1 MTRTSPTAVHYD
13 PYDVDID
20 DDPYPTWTRLRNEAP
35 LYRNETLDFYA
46 LSRWDDVKPALLD
59 WETYRSGRG
68 TVLEIIRAGVEIPPG
83 ILLFEDPPL
92 HDAHRALLSRVFTPR
107 RMLDLEPL
115 VRRYCVSALDAL
127 LERDEFDIIG
137 EFGVEVPLRT
147 IGFLFGI
154 PEADQ
159 MAYRKRT
166 DGALVTDGTPISFEQ
181 STFDDV
187 LSVLAD
193 YVDWRSRNPSG
204 DLMTELLNAEV
215 DEPDGSRRSLTR
227 DEVVAYASMVA
238 GAGNETATR
247 LIGFTMQL
255 LAQHPDQR
263 QLLVEN
269 PSLIPEAVEEILRLE
284 SPSPV
289 QARYVPRDVEVRGAI
304 VPEGSTMLL
313 LNGSAYRDERHF
325 TNPDRFDV
333 HRDEGPHLA
342 FGYGLHFCLG
352 AALARLEGRV
362 ALEEILQR
370 WPAWDVD
377 IDRGKMAH
385 TASVRGWGYLPV
397 RPERHV
403 SRQSSH
409 HERK

>member
-1 MTRTSPTAVHYD
+1 VGVRYD
-13 PYDVDID
+13 PYDLAID
-20 DDPYPTWTRLRNEAP
+20 EDPYPTWHRLRDEAP
-35 LYRNETLDFYA
+35 LYRNEEHGFWA

-59 WETYRSGRG
+59 WDTFRSGRG
-68 TVLEIIRAGVEIPPG
+68 TVLDVVQSGIEIPPG
-83 ILLFEDPPL
+83 VLLWEDPPI

-115 VRRYCVSALDAL
+115 VRAHCVRALDAL
-127 LERDEFDIIG
+127 QDRDEVDIIG
-137 EFGVEVPLRT
+137 DLGVEVPLRT

-159 MAYRKRT
+159 AAYRQ
-166 DGALVTDGTPISFEQ
+166 VTDDAIAIDGTGARFDA

-187 LSVLAD
+187 FAVLAE
-193 YVDWRSRNPSG
+193 YVEWRSQHPG
-204 DLMTELLNAEV
+204 DDLMTELLHAEV
-215 DEPDGSRRSLTR
+215 EEPDGSTRPLAR
-227 DEVVAYASMVA
+227 DEVVVYASMVA

-263 QLLVEN
+263 RALVGD
-269 PSLIPEAVEEILRLE
+269 PSLVPAAIEEILRLE

-289 QARYVPRDVEVRGAI
+289 QARSVQRDVEVHGTV
-304 VPEGSTMLL
+304 VPEGDVVLL
-313 LNGSAYRDERHF
+313 LNGAANRDERHWSR
-325 TNPDRFDV
+325 PDDLDV
-333 HRDEGPHLA
+333 HRDEGAHLA

-362 ALEEILQR
+362 VLEEVLRR
-370 WPAWDVD
+370 WEAWEVD
-377 IDRGKMAH
+377 LERGQMAH

-397 RPERHV
+397 RPER
-403 SRQSSH
+403 RGA
-409 HERK
+409 

>member
-1 MTRTSPTAVHYD
+1 V
-13 PYDVDID
+13 
-20 DDPYPTWTRLRNEAP
+20 
-35 LYRNETLDFYA
+35 
-46 LSRWDDVKPALLD
+46 
-59 WETYRSGRG
+59 
-68 TVLEIIRAGVEIPPG
+68 
-83 ILLFEDPPL
+83 LLFEDPPI

-115 VRRYCVSALDAL
+115 VRRYCVSALDTL
-127 LERDEFDIIG
+127 LDRDEFDIIG
-137 EFGVEVPLRT
+137 EFGIEVPLRT

-159 MAYRKRT
+159 VAYRKRAQ
-166 DGALVTDGTPISFEQ
+166 DELVTDGTPISFDP
-181 STFDDV
+181 SSFDV
-187 LSVLAD
+187 LSVLAG
-193 YVDWRSRNPSG
+193 YVDWRSRNPSD

-215 DEPDGSRRSLTR
+215 DEPDGSRRPLTR
-227 DEVVAYASMVA
+227 DEVVTYASMVA

-263 QLLVEN
+263 QLLVED
-269 PSLIPEAVEEILRLE
+269 PSLIPAAVEEILRLE

-289 QARYVPRDVEVRGAI
+289 QGRYVQRDVEVWGTI

-313 LNGSAYRDERHF
+313 LNGAANRDERHF

-333 HRDEGPHLA
+333 HRNEGAHLS

-362 ALEEILQR
+362 ALEEILRR

-377 IDRGKMAH
+377 IERGKMAH

-397 RPERHV
+397 RPER
-403 SRQSSH
+403 RA
-409 HERK
+409 

>member
-1 MTRTSPTAVHYD
+1 MTSTRPASSVHYD
-13 PYDVDID
+13 PYDVHID

-46 LSRWDDVKPALLD
+46 LSRWDDVKPALAD
-59 WETYRSGRG
+59 WEAYRSGRG
-68 TVLEIIRAGVEIPPG
+68 TVLEVVKAGVQIPPG
-83 ILLFEDPPL
+83 ILLWEDPPL

-115 VRRYCVSALDAL
+115 VRRFCVSALDAL
-127 LERDEFDIIG
+127 VDRDEFDVIG

-154 PEADQ
+154 PDADQ
-159 MAYRKRT
+159 LAYRQRAG
-166 DGALVTDGTPISFEQ
+166 DALVTDGTPI
-181 STFDDV
+181 TFDPSSFDRV

-193 YVDWRSRNPSG
+193 YVDWRARHPSD
-204 DLMTELLNAEV
+204 DLMTELLRAEI
-215 DEPDGSRRSLTR
+215 DEPDGSRRPLTR
-227 DEVVAYASMVA
+227 DEVITYASMVA

-255 LAQHPDQR
+255 LAQHPGQR
-263 QLLVEN
+263 ELLVED
-269 PSLIPEAVEEILRLE
+269 PTRIPDAIEEILRLE

-289 QARYVPRDVEVRGAI
+289 QARYVQRDVDVRGTI

-313 LNGSAYRDERHF
+313 LNGAANRDERHF
-325 TNPDRFDV
+325 TNPDRL
-333 HRDEGPHLA
+333 HIRRDEGPHLS
-342 FGYGLHFCLG
+342 FGYGIHFCLG

-362 ALEEILQR
+362 ALQEILRR
-370 WPAWDVD
+370 WPAWEVDVD
-377 IDRGKMAH
+377 RGQMAH

-397 RPERHV
+397 RPLR
-403 SRQSSH
+403 RA
-409 HERK
+409 

>member
-1 MTRTSPTAVHYD
+1 VTLTSPTAVHYD

-20 DDPYPTWTRLRNEAP
+20 DDPYPTWARLRDEVP

-68 TVLEIIRAGVEIPPG
+68 TVLDIIRGV
-83 ILLFEDPPL
+83 
-92 HDAHRALLSRVFTPR
+92 
-107 RMLDLEPL
+107 
-115 VRRYCVSALDAL
+115 
-127 LERDEFDIIG
+127 
-137 EFGVEVPLRT
+137 
-147 IGFLFGI
+147 
-154 PEADQ
+154 
-159 MAYRKRT
+159 
-166 DGALVTDGTPISFEQ
+166 
-181 STFDDV
+181 
-187 LSVLAD
+187 
-193 YVDWRSRNPSG
+193 W
-204 DLMTELLNAEV
+204 
-215 DEPDGSRRSLTR
+215 
-227 DEVVAYASMVA
+227 
-238 GAGNETATR
+238 
-247 LIGFTMQL
+247 
-255 LAQHPDQR
+255 
-263 QLLVEN
+263 
-269 PSLIPEAVEEILRLE
+269 
-284 SPSPV
+284 
-289 QARYVPRDVEVRGAI
+289 GAI

-313 LNGSAYRDERHF
+313 LNGSANRDERHF

-362 ALEEILQR
+362 ALEEILRR

-377 IDRGKMAH
+377 IDRGKMVH

-403 SRQSSH
+403 GRQSSH